1 MTPIAIANK
10 VAEFAVAHPNA
21 VVCLMYHKGWRTS
34 EKLTHL
40 YFVVK
45 DGQPARLP
53 AYKTIGADLPR
64 YTLDLER
71 GAVWRDYTEQD
82 VYNRLLSFA
91 CVNERYLSDADWTKL
106 REKCRLA
113 AARLNRW
120 LKNARI
126 AELRRKGL
134 LS

>member
-21 VVCLMYHKGWRTS
+21 VVCLMYRKGWRTS

-53 AYKTIGADLPR
+53 AHKTIGADLPR
-64 YTLDLER
+64 YTLDVER
-71 GAVWRDYTEQD
+71 GVTWRDYTEQD
-82 VYNRLLSFA
+82 VYNRLLAFA
-91 CVNERYLSDADWTKL
+91 HVNETYLSDQDWASL
-106 REKCRLA
+106 REKCRSA
-113 AARLNRW
+113 AMQLNRW
-120 LKNARI
+120 LKSQRL
-126 AELRRKGL
+126 AELFREGRL
-134 LS
+134 A